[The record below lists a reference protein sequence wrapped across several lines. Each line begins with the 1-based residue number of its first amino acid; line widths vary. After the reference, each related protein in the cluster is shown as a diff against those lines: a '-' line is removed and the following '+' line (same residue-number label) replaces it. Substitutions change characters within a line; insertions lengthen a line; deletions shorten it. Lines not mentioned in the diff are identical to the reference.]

1 MKNTNKKEGRK
12 LTELQRPVGQ
22 HQTHQQ
28 MHNVNPGRNIDE
40 NILSNILAIESQQQ
54 IDGKNTVNEWDSS
67 QECKIDLT
75 SKKST
80 KTQYSK
86 NKGKGTI

>member
-1 MKNTNKKEGRK
+1 MVTIERAGIELFLSSTMIYYSKPMHLQKAFENVKMFHQCFDNTEK

-54 IDGKNTVNEWDSS
+54 IDG
-67 QECKIDLT
+67 
-75 SKKST
+75 
-80 KTQYSK
+80 
-86 NKGKGTI
+86 